1 MGMVRTVLGEIPP
14 ERLGVTLSH
23 EHIVIDSGHLFWE
36 PPGSDDPPEV
46 QALAEAPVTREAY
59 EILAERPLHIQ
70 GQPEHDRAR
79 RGDPGAADVC
89 RRRGEESII
98 DVSEGASPAG
108 RPPPCRRRAGAT
120 GLNVVASTGWYI
132 APSHPPEHARAS
144 VGELAEILIADIEE
158 GIEGTDVRAGVIGE
172 LGMCEPLHPQ
182 EEKVLRAGG
191 AAQAATGVPLT
202 VHPMVFM
209 KEAHRYIDILEEEGA
224 DLAKVYISH
233 MDGSCPGLRVP
244 RVGDGP
250 GASRSTTTCSG
261 VRRGTTRTC
270 CSGGINWVSDRERVE
285 TLARMCADGYSGQ
298 IMLAHDNCLKIHFV
312 EYGGKGYAY
321 ILKEIVP
328 QLRELGVTEDQID
341 DMLVK
346 NPRRIFAV

>member
-1 MGMVRTVLGEIPP
+1 MATVRTVLGEIPP
-14 ERLGVTLSH
+14 EQLGVTLSH
-23 EHIVIDSGHLFWE
+23 EHIVIDSGDLFWD
-36 PPGSDDPPEV
+36 PPGPDDPPEV

-59 EILAERPLHIQ
+59 EILAERPYISKDNLNMTELDTAIRELRLYAEA
-70 GQPEHDRAR
+70 G
-79 RGDPGAADVC
+79 GK
-89 RRRGEESII
+89 SIV
-98 DVSEGASPAG
+98 DVSGRIPGWSPADLQEAS
-108 RPPPCRRRAGAT
+108 RAT

-132 APSHPPEHARAS
+132 APSHPPAHAEAP
-144 VGELAEILIADIEE
+144 VGRLAEILISDIEE
-158 GIEGTDVRAGVIGE
+158 GIQGTDVRAGVIGE

-191 AAQAATGVPLT
+191 RAQAATGVPLT

-224 DLAKVYISH
+224 NLEKVYISH
-233 MDGSCPGLRVP
+233 MDGSCPDYEYHESVMDR
-244 RVGDGP
+244 
-250 GASRSTTTCSG
+250 G
-261 VRRGTTRTC
+261 VSIDYDLFRGTPWND
-270 CSGGINWVSDRERVE
+270 SHLLFDGDHWISDRERVE

-298 IMLAHDNCLKIHFV
+298 IMLAQDNCLKIHFV

-328 QLRELGVTEDQID
+328 QLREAGVTEEQID

-346 NPRRIFAV
+346 TPRRIFAV